1 MNRSDVR
8 PFLVRVAV
16 LFALAAVF
24 GIVLTAGDPGTRG
37 AYTTGAVPV
46 VLVTAYVLVTY
57 ADDEDFPRF
66 LAVSAV
72 IVALVFIFGT
82 VVAPPGIGLG
92 PGWTTLAAAFVAAYA
107 IVYGPDR
114 AALAESS

>member
-1 MNRSDVR
+1 MDRSDAR
-8 PFLVRVAV
+8 PFLIRAAA

-24 GIVLTAGDPGTRG
+24 GVVLTAGDPGNRG

-57 ADDEDFPRF
+57 AEEGDFPRF

-72 IVALVFIFGT
+72 IVALVYFVGT
-82 VVAPPGIGLG
+82 VVAPPGVGLG

-107 IVYGPDR
+107 IVYGPD
-114 AALAESS
+114 AAVLSDSN